1 MPEVYDELGGIDGV
15 RTAVTVLYRR
25 MLADPELAPWFDG
38 IDLERLKAH
47 QRAFLAAAFG
57 GPRVFGGRHVAEAH
71 AGMAITDA
79 AFERVV
85 ETLLTALGD
94 LGVAKDAISTV
105 GARIE
110 DLRADIVTA

>member
-25 MLADPELAPWFDG
+25 VLADPELAPWFDG
-38 IDLERLKAH
+38 VDLERLKSH
-47 QRAFLAAAFG
+47 QRAFLGAAFG
-57 GPRVFGGRHVAEAH
+57 GPLVFGGRGVAEAH
-71 AGMAITDA
+71 STMAITDA
-79 AFERVV
+79 AFERIV

-94 LGVAKDAISTV
+94 LGVAHEAIARV